1 MSVTVNRSKQHAST
15 ADSITEQMRKL
26 GLLNADGSI
35 KVSEP
40 PTSSA
45 ANWMASRLG
54 DAVENFS
61 ARSAADI
68 ATD

>member
-1 MSVTVNRSKQHAST
+1 MSVNRSKQYTST
-15 ADSITEQMRKL
+15 ADSIIEQMRKL
-26 GLLNADGSI
+26 GLLAPDGSI
-35 KVSEP
+35 KVATQPTP
-40 PTSSA
+40 PAS
-45 ANWMASRLG
+45 NWMASGLN